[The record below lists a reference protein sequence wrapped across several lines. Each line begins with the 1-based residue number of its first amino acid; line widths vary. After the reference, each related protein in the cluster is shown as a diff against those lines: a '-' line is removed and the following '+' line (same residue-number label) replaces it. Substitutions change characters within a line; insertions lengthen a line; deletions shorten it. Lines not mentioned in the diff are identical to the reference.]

1 MYQMNGRVEA
11 RVDQQE
17 AVRLLPDQVTRQLI
31 LVRGRSGPLTQDLD
45 DGVVRNQ
52 AKFERG
58 TDDYVAMVTA
68 HQNTNI
74 GLDAKVLG
82 IREEVR
88 KRCIVAVDGQE
99 TEFVEATPF
108 VRNIWVGEHVKLLT
122 PEEAAKT
129 PYSGQTA
136 LYWAMGQG
144 GVPEMIVRADNGY
157 YYPATK
163 DDIVMLDKS

>member
-1 MYQMNGRVEA
+1 MREQVEA
-11 RVDQQE
+11 RVDKQE

-31 LVRGRSGPLTQDLD
+31 LIRGRSGPLTQDFD
-45 DGVVRNQ
+45 DWVVRNQ
-52 AKFERG
+52 ARVG
-58 TDDYVAMVTA
+58 RDTDDYVAMVIA

-82 IREEVR
+82 IHEEVR
-88 KRCIVAVDGQE
+88 KRCMVTVDGQE
-99 TEFVEATPF
+99 TEFIEAVPL

-129 PYSGQTA
+129 SYSGQTA

-163 DDIVMLDKS
+163 NDIVMLDKS

>member
-1 MYQMNGRVEA
+1 MTGEGEA
-11 RVDQQE
+11 RVGQQE
-17 AVRLLPDQVTRQLI
+17 AARLLSDQVTRQLI
-31 LVRGRSGPLTQDLD
+31 LIRGRSGPLTQDFD
-45 DGVVRNQ
+45 DWVVRNQ
-52 AKFERG
+52 ARFGRD

-74 GLDAKVLG
+74 VLDAKVLG

-88 KRCIVAVDGQE
+88 KRCIATVDGQE

-136 LYWAMGQG
+136 LYWATVNKI
-144 GVPEMIVRADNGY
+144 VPEMVVRANNGY
-157 YYPATK
+157 FYPATK
-163 DDIVMLDKS
+163 NDIVMSDKS